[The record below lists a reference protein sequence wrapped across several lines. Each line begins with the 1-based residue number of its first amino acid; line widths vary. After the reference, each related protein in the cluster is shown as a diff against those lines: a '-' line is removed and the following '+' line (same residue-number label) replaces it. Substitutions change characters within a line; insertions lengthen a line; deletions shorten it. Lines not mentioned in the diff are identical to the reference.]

1 MFNDHSKKIKYM
13 FKSKTFWTG
22 LGSIATGVGFIIIGN
37 TAEGIQLI
45 FSGASIIFL
54 RHAMYNAEKANP
66 N

>member
-1 MFNDHSKKIKYM
+1 M

-22 LGSIATGVGFIIIGN
+22 LGSIATGVGFLIIGN
-37 TAEGIQLI
+37 TSEGIQLI

-54 RHAMYNAEKANP
+54 RNAMYNAEKANS